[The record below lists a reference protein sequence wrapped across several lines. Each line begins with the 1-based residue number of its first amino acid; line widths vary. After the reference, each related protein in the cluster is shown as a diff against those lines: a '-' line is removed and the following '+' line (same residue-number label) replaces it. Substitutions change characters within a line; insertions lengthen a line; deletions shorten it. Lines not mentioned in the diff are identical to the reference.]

1 MMKIKKLIDFNFKGK
16 IAIIRVDFNVPL
28 DKNLKITDSTRIDLG
43 IKSIVNVISN
53 GGKCIIMSHL
63 GRPKGKGYEKD
74 YSLKNILEYLSR
86 KLNKDVLLIDQYFKD
101 DFSIESFLNERDVVL
116 LENLRF
122 YSEEKENNLNFAKK
136 LASMADIY
144 VNNAFGTCHRAH
156 ASTNSIIKF
165 SKNYCI
171 GDLVNNELSNINKVL
186 FNENKPF
193 TAILGGAKVSDKINV
208 IEKLIDLVDNI
219 IIGGAMA
226 NTFIKSRGGNI
237 GKSLFEED
245 NLSVANSL
253 IEKAENQ
260 NVKIYLPEDLV
271 CSKSIDDFNTKIFNS
286 YDLPDEFS
294 GFDIGYKS
302 INSFKEVIKRSKKI
316 IWNGP
321 MGVFEF
327 DKFAEGTNAI
337 ATTLADLSAFS
348 EVCTIIGGGDSVA
361 AVEKAGLAEKMSHIS
376 TGGGA
381 SLELLEGKTL
391 PGVAALND
399 A

>member
-1 MMKIKKLIDFNFKGK
+1 MKIKRLKNFNFKGK

-28 DKNLKITDSTRIDLG
+28 DKNLRITDSTRIDLG
-43 IKSIVNVISN
+43 IKSIDHVISN

-63 GRPKGKGYEKD
+63 GRPKGNGYEKD
-74 YSLKNILEYLSR
+74 YSLKNILKYLSS

-101 DFSIESFLNERDVVL
+101 DFSIEDFLNQSDVIL

-122 YSEEKENNLNFAKK
+122 YSEEKENDLNFAKK

-171 GDLVNNELSNINKVL
+171 GDLVNDELNNINKVL
-186 FNENKPF
+186 FDENKPF

-226 NTFIKSRGGNI
+226 NTFIKCRGGNI

-245 NLSVANSL
+245 NISVANSL
-253 IEKAENQ
+253 IRKAEKQ
-260 NVKIYLPEDLV
+260 KVKIYLPEDLV
-271 CSKSIDDFNTKIFNS
+271 CSKSIDDFNTSIFNS
-286 YDLPDEFS
+286 HELPDEYL
-294 GFDIGYKS
+294 GFDVGHKS
-302 INSFKEVIKRSKKI
+302 INTFKEVIKMSKKI

-321 MGVFEF
+321 MGVFEI
-327 DKFAEGTNAI
+327 D
-337 ATTLADLSAFS
+337 AFS
-348 EVCTIIGGGDSVA
+348 KGTFEICNSVTEATKKGAFSLVGGGDSVS
-361 AVEKAGLAEKMSHIS
+361 AVKKNNQENNISFIS

-381 SLELLEGKTL
+381 LLEYISNGTLPSLELL
-391 PGVAALND
+391 NN
-399 A
+399 